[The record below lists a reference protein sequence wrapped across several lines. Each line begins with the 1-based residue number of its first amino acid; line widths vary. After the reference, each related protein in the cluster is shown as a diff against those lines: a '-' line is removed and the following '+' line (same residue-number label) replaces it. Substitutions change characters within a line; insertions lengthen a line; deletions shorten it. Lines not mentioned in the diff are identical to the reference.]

1 MSDGPRCRCCHR
13 EMRGPHVQVVTAGGF
28 TERLCRACCPH
39 CRLNVDGGVTV
50 PDVCPDARPEPRPA
64 LRFVAD

>member
-1 MSDGPRCRCCHR
+1 
-13 EMRGPHVQVVTAGGF
+13 MRGPHVQVVTAGGF
-28 TERLCRACCPH
+28 TERLCRSCCPH
-39 CRLNVDGGVTV
+39 CRLNAGGGVTV